1 LQSGKLLLGI
11 INDVLDFSKIEAGK
25 LRIETVPM
33 QPVAVLQEVASL
45 MHERAKAK
53 NLAFKIRKAPDLPAT
68 CLGDPLRLGQ
78 ILMNL
83 LSNAIKFT
91 RSGSIT
97 LAASRDGDAS
107 EFRVSDTGIGM
118 TPEQIERLFLPFEQ
132 ADGSTT
138 RRFGGTGLGLAIT
151 HRLVQLMGGS
161 IRVESGFGA
170 GSCFVVHLP
179 CVETAPPALAQPAEM
194 TRDALL
200 PLAGLNI
207 LVAEDNAVNQE
218 VIQDMLRGDG
228 ARVTLAGNGREAVD
242 WVARTGGDAFDIV
255 LMDIQMPEMGGHEAT
270 RRILAIAPDLPIV
283 GQTAHAF
290 AEEKAAC
297 LAAGMVAHIA
307 KPLDPEALTRL
318 ILQHA
323 RR

>member
-45 MHERAKAK
+45 MHERAKVK
-53 NLAFKIRKAPDLPAT
+53 NLAFKIRKAPDLPAA
-68 CLGDPLRLGQ
+68 CLGDPLRLAQ
-78 ILMNL
+78 ILINL

-97 LAASRDGDAS
+97 LAASRDGDAL